1 MHSFTISIVNNNI
14 VECDETF
21 NVIIMSVTTCGVT
34 IGSDDRTVV
43 RIADDD
49 GRKNVIVYVCVK
61 LKNFNYQ

>member
-1 MHSFTISIVNNNI
+1 MMHSFTISIVNNNI

-49 GRKNVIVYVCVK
+49 GRENVIVCMCV
-61 LKNFNYQ
+61 LY